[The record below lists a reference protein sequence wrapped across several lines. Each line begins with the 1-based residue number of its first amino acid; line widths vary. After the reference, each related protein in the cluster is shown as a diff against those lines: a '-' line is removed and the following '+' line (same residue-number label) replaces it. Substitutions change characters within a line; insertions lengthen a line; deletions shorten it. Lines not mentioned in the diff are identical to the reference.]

1 MIKQFREVYPK
12 FEQVRVQL
20 VTLAKKLE
28 INNIHVNSAGQI
40 AVQTNDVD
48 LAGWHAGVGKSI
60 DKSHTW
66 ELQFNQLQEELKDT
80 PVDEYLRWLN
90 VPVYRTRI
98 MLAREKSS
106 YSIHRDYSPRL
117 HLPLVTNPQAL
128 FLFTEPVS
136 LHHMPADGSTYWVDT
151 RKQHTF
157 INGSTE
163 DRLHLVMIVEE

>member
-1 MIKQFREVYPK
+1 MIKQFRGIYPK

-20 VTLAKKLE
+20 VTLARLLE

-40 AVQTNDVD
+40 AIQTNDVNQE
-48 LAGWHAGVGKSI
+48 GWHAGVGKSV
-60 DKSHTW
+60 DRSHTW
-66 ELQFNQLQEELKDT
+66 ELQFKDIQRELKDT
-80 PVDEYLRWLN
+80 PVDEYLKWLG

-128 FLFTEPVS
+128 FLFTEPAS
-136 LHHMPADGSTYWVDT
+136 LHHMPADGTTYWVDT
-151 RKQHTF
+151 RRQHTF